1 LLTQVTLPLPTQMQQ
16 RVIDN
21 PAKRKVVCTGRRSGK
36 TTMGAI
42 VACCALLKRQ
52 NVLIA
57 STSQDQSDIFW
68 RYVTRWLAPLV
79 SQGLIKQNKTKR
91 TMEFGLSLLRVR
103 TGSDA
108 DILRGFDC
116 DILILDEC
124 AYLDPAAWYEVGAP
138 MMADRDGT
146 TYFYSTPA
154 RKNWF
159 YILYQR
165 AVADATGRWAAF
177 HATTH
182 DNPHLSASAVAD
194 LAGDMTAD
202 AYQQEIMAQFL
213 EGAGQVFRN
222 VEECA
227 TAVRCFPYPGRF
239 IMGVDT
245 AQQTDY
251 SVFTV
256 LDANTRRMVDF
267 DRFHRVAWS
276 VYRDRVAAMRERW
289 NCHSIIFET
298 NSIGGPNFE
307 ALANDGLPVVAFET
321 TAQSKPP
328 LIESLV
334 LAFER
339 QEIAVLND
347 PVLLGELGA
356 FERKVSPATGR
367 SQYSAPEG
375 LHDDCVMSLALA
387 WHGVIGGGTG
397 QSVVIS
403 PPDVIDDYDQGGY

>member
-1 LLTQVTLPLPTQMQQ
+1 MQQ
-16 RVIDN
+16 RVIDD

-42 VACCALLKRQ
+42 VACMALLNRQ

-57 STSQDQSDIFW
+57 STSQDQTDIFW
-68 RYVTRWLAPLV
+68 RYVTRWLSPLV
-79 SQGLIKQNKTKR
+79 DAGLMSQNKTKR
-91 TMEFGLSLLRVR
+91 TMEFGQSLLRVK

-108 DILRGFDC
+108 DVLRGFDC

-124 AYLDPAAWYEVGAP
+124 AYLDPNAWYEVGAP

-159 YILYQR
+159 YQLYNR
-165 AVADATGRWAAF
+165 AVADTTGRWAAF

-182 DNPHLSASAVAD
+182 DNPHLSAAAVAE
-194 LAGDMTAD
+194 LASDMTTD

-222 VEECA
+222 VEDCA
-227 TAVRCFPYPGRF
+227 TAPRVAPYTGDF
-239 IMGVDT
+239 VMGVDT

-251 SVFTV
+251 SVLTV
-256 LDANTRRMVDF
+256 LDRNTRRMVDY
-267 DRFHRVAWS
+267 DRFHRVPWS
-276 VYRDRVAAMRERW
+276 LYRGRVTAMHERW
-289 NCHSIIFET
+289 GCNAIVFET

-307 ALANDGLPVVAFET
+307 ALQNDGLPVVAFET
-321 TAQSKPP
+321 TGTSKPP

-339 QEIAVLND
+339 KEIGVFDD
-347 PVLLGELGA
+347 PVLLSELGA
-356 FERKVSPATGR
+356 YERRVSPTTGR

-387 WHGVIGGGTG
+387 WHGVANA
-397 QSVVIS
+397 
-403 PPDVIDDYDQGGY
+403 PWLLW

>member
-1 LLTQVTLPLPTQMQQ
+1 MPTETPMQA
-16 RVIDN
+16 RVINN

-42 VACCALLKRQ
+42 VACNALIDRK
-52 NVLIA
+52 NTLIA

-79 SQGLIKQNKTKR
+79 DAGLVQQNKTKR
-91 TMEFGLSLLRVR
+91 TMEMAGALLRVK

-108 DILRGFDC
+108 DVLRGFDC

-124 AYLDPAAWYEVGAP
+124 AYLDPTAWYEVGAP

-146 TYFYSTPA
+146 AYFYSTPA

-159 YILYQR
+159 YHLYQR
-165 AVADATGRWAAF
+165 AVSDTTGRWAAF

-182 DNPHLSASAVAD
+182 DNPHLSAAAVEE
-194 LAGDMTAD
+194 LAGDMTTD

-222 VEECA
+222 VEDCA
-227 TAVRCFPYPGRF
+227 TARRVDPYPGEF
-239 IMGVDT
+239 VMGVDT
-245 AQQTDY
+245 AQAQDY
-251 SVFTV
+251 SVITV
-256 LDANTRRMVDF
+256 LDRQTRRMVDM
-267 DRFHRVAWS
+267 DRFHRVPWS
-276 VYRDRVAAMRERW
+276 LYRGRVATMQQRW
-289 NCHSIIFET
+289 NCDSIVFET

-307 ALANDGLPVVAFET
+307 ALQHDGLPVIGFET
-321 TAQSKPP
+321 TASTKPP

-339 QEIAVLND
+339 KEIAVFDD

-356 FERKVSPATGR
+356 YERKVSPTTGR

-387 WHGVIGGGTG
+387 WHGVANAPWLIW
-397 QSVVIS
+397 
-403 PPDVIDDYDQGGY
+403 

>member
-1 LLTQVTLPLPTQMQQ
+1 MQQ
-16 RVIDN
+16 RVIDH

-42 VACCALLKRQ
+42 VACCGLLQRQ
-52 NVLIA
+52 NTLIA

-79 SQGLIKQNKTKR
+79 DAGLVQQNKTKR
-91 TMEFGLSLLRVR
+91 TLEFGQSLLRIK

-108 DILRGFDC
+108 DVLRGFDC

-124 AYLDPAAWYEVGAP
+124 AYLDPNAWYEVGAP

-146 TYFYSTPA
+146 TFFYSTPA

-159 YILYQR
+159 YQLYNR
-165 AVADATGRWAAF
+165 AVADTTGRWAAF

-182 DNPHLSASAVAD
+182 DNPHLSAAAVAE
-194 LAGDMTAD
+194 LAGDMTSD

-227 TAVRCFPYPGRF
+227 TAPRVDPYPGEF
-239 IMGVDT
+239 VMGVDT

-251 SVFTV
+251 SVLTV
-256 LDANTRRMVDF
+256 LDTKSRRMVDH
-267 DRFHRVAWS
+267 DRFHRVPWS
-276 VYRDRVAAMRERW
+276 LYRGRVTAMAERW
-289 NCHSIIFET
+289 NCASIVFET

-307 ALANDGLPVVAFET
+307 ALQNEGLPVVAFET
-321 TAQSKPP
+321 TASSKPP

-339 QEIAVLND
+339 REVSIFDD
-347 PVLLGELGA
+347 PVLLSELGA
-356 FERKVSPATGR
+356 YERKVSPTTGR
-367 SQYSAPEG
+367 SQYSAPDG

-387 WHGVIGGGTG
+387 WHGITNA
-397 QSVVIS
+397 
-403 PPDVIDDYDQGGY
+403 PWLMF